1 ICSFRS
7 QSNDKAMKNANQSIT
22 KLPTIVHEVQPGDT
36 LEGLAA
42 RYRST
47 PSELRRL
54 NRLPTRDLFPGTRL
68 LLPDPDAVAVAA
80 TQASVVDGDLD
91 CPSAPAP
98 PGHIERVEDPSE
110 RQFVKTRAG
119 LATLVA
125 KEASESSQQSED
137 LGPQES
143 AVVSGTLLVTPETL
157 LFDPDAHDPLVIAS
171 GAEPFCLTHELAD
184 VQSIGAV
191 WPQGPG
197 PVWLEVALKV
207 ASDAARSTPPPSP
220 RQQQNQAQQQSGSKR
235 RRRRLTSASRQ
246 TSLRFRVESSV
257 AELLRDFL
265 RSLPA
270 PAPPACGNNDTSFGA
285 DFSSGAADQSAP
297 GDNRAPA
304 FIESSFLT
312 TTPGADSASD
322 GAAGWRLVSA
332 DPSGVP
338 ADRLPL
344 PRLLGGESRLLNSRR
359 LRHLVRRLPPRA
371 EGADLRLLY
380 RASRHG
386 FSLQSAYRACHSGAD
401 PDAYCLLLVADTRNH
416 LFGASL
422 SAPPRMSEHYYG
434 TGETFVF
441 RWSHPIGQLKAA
453 TAAKDVKN
461 DPGVDMV
468 TAAAA
473 DSASK
478 TATSEDSDLDEDE
491 EDDVHNPLTN
501 DFYHYAWTGENSF
514 FERGATDS
522 FNVGSRALWLDSGLY
537 RGRTQACDTFASPV
551 LTGAAEDF
559 VVQELEL
566 WLFTCE

>member
-1 ICSFRS
+1 GI
-7 QSNDKAMKNANQSIT
+7 
-22 KLPTIVHEVQPGDT
+22 G
-36 LEGLAA
+36 
-42 RYRST
+42 
-47 PSELRRL
+47 RR
-54 NRLPTRDLFPGTRL
+54 P
-68 LLPDPDAVAVAA
+68 
-80 TQASVVDGDLD
+80 
-91 CPSAPAP
+91 
-98 PGHIERVEDPSE
+98 
-110 RQFVKTRAG
+110 
-119 LATLVA
+119 
-125 KEASESSQQSED
+125 
-137 LGPQES
+137 
-143 AVVSGTLLVTPETL
+143 
-157 LFDPDAHDPLVIAS
+157 
-171 GAEPFCLTHELAD
+171 
-184 VQSIGAV
+184 
-191 WPQGPG
+191 
-197 PVWLEVALKV
+197 
-207 ASDAARSTPPPSP
+207 RSTPPPSP

-312 TTPGADSASD
+312 KTPGADSASD

-441 RWSHPIGQLKAA
+441 RWSHPIGQAA

-566 WLFTCE
+566 WLFTCDPLEPCVGTVVYASLYDYREEGHLSCSSNSPQLLPLHSPWPKAETSSFAAQPASRTAAEVLRLLRAHRYLAPVDGRQFQFNCLRLLPGCFGLGLGMVHQLLLSAWAGSFCAPGLL